1 MNKLIISLCMFS
13 VSCSAADKAK
23 ITIVSCYS
31 SMTSKERKHEV
42 VLSDGTCITLK
53 SSQADIGD
61 VKVTISQRKP
71 FDPKKK

>member
-1 MNKLIISLCMFS
+1 MNKLILSLCMFAA
-13 VSCSAADKAK
+13 SCNAADKAK

>member
-1 MNKLIISLCMFS
+1 MNRFIIPLCLFAA
-13 VSCSAADKAK
+13 SCSAAEKPK
-23 ITIVSCYS
+23 LTIVSCYS

-61 VKVTISQRKP
+61 VKVTISQKRP
-71 FDPKKK
+71 FGPKKK